1 MTQTLVPPVFLCCD
15 VSVLIWR
22 HPVYPNPSLYCCISA
37 PHAAASHLELLETYY
52 SYIQKKKEEKK
63 PQKKQTIRLIL
74 CWCTKSFPSL
84 VSCHPHET
92 SFSSFLITLT
102 PFPHVSP
109 IINPPLRP
117 APAVSLSL
125 DIPVSF
131 LCLTLLCIFS
141 SRI

>member
-22 HPVYPNPSLYCCISA
+22 YPVYPNPSLYCCISA
-37 PHAAASHLELLETYY
+37 PHAAASHLELLETLL
-52 SYIQKKKEEKK
+52 IHPEKDGGKKK
-63 PQKKQTIRLIL
+63 PIRLIL
-74 CWCTKSFPSL
+74 CWCTKSFPPL

-102 PFPHVSP
+102 PFLHVSP